1 MSGLAPRRGDL
12 IRVARIVIAAAISFG
27 LAHWL
32 ALPQGYWA
40 VLASVIVMQAS
51 VGGSLKMTGEQLFGA
66 LAGGACGVAAAML
79 VPHATF
85 ATLEIALAVALAP
98 AALLSLLN
106 PRFRV
111 APVAAIIVL
120 LGSISQTAGPLV
132 AAGER
137 VAEIALGAAVA
148 IVVSLFILPAR
159 AHAVLTATAG
169 EMAGIL
175 ADLVPMLFAGITGE
189 TDQEDID
196 RRLYDMRAWM
206 TKLETAT
213 DEALRERRSHLTDAP
228 DPEPFQRTLI
238 RLRHDLVMI
247 RRAMATPLPALVR
260 PQLREPLAVLSNEIT
275 AILRAT
281 GAAMTDRQPPPP
293 IEPIHRAIE
302 SYDAAITA
310 LREDGTTRKL
320 SVDDVGRLFALGF
333 AFDQLRDHLSDLM
346 NRAAES
352 ARQT

>member
-1 MSGLAPRRGDL
+1 VSWLSPRRGDL

-27 LAHWL
+27 LAHWM

-51 VGGSLKMTGEQLFGA
+51 VGGSLKATGEQILGA
-66 LAGGACGVAAAML
+66 LAGGICGIAAVL
-79 VPHATF
+79 LIPHGTF
-85 ATLEIALAVALAP
+85 VTLAIALAAALAP

-111 APVAAIIVL
+111 APVTAIIVL
-120 LGSISQTAGPLV
+120 LGSVSQTAGPVLSV
-132 AAGER
+132 AER
-137 VAEIALGAAVA
+137 LAEIALGGAVA

-159 AHAVLTATAG
+159 AHTVLTAIAG
-169 EMAGIL
+169 EMVDML
-175 ADLVPMLFAGITGE
+175 AEVVPSLFEGATGE
-189 TDQEDID
+189 TDQNAID
-196 RRLYDMRAWM
+196 ERFFTMRASL
-206 TKLETAT
+206 TRLETAT

-228 DPEPFQRTLI
+228 DPEPFQRTLL

-247 RRAMATPLPALVR
+247 RRAIATPLPPAVIPR
-260 PQLREPLAVLSNEIT
+260 LREPLADLSNEIT
-275 AILRAT
+275 AFMRAT
-281 GAAMTDRQPPPP
+281 GAALSARQAPPP
-293 IEPIHRAIE
+293 IEPINRAIE

-310 LREDGTTRKL
+310 LREGGATRLL

-333 AFDQLRDHLSDLM
+333 AFDQLRDHLVDLM
-346 NRAAES
+346 NRTAES